1 MSTQET
7 RQPRAFQAESLQPT
21 AVLCRPVPLRT
32 AQLHESCTDLCLLS
46 MLLSGT
52 SCTMT
57 PRTSVGTRVRGPL
70 TELEH
75 DVMQAVWDAAPCSV
89 EAVYQVVS
97 RTRHVKETTVRTLLR
112 RLEQKGYLRHEAEG
126 RAYLYHATEPSRSLA
141 ARAVRQII
149 DRLCQG
155 SVEELVS
162 GMVDA
167 NVLSQ
172 GELKQLETLVRSRR
186 RRK

>member
-1 MSTQET
+1 M
-7 RQPRAFQAESLQPT
+7 
-21 AVLCRPVPLRT
+21 
-32 AQLHESCTDLCLLS
+32 
-46 MLLSGT
+46 
-52 SCTMT
+52 
-57 PRTSVGTRVRGPL
+57 RGPL
-70 TELEH
+70 TELES
-75 DVMQAVWDAAPCSV
+75 DVMRAVWDRAPCSV
-89 EAVYQVVS
+89 EAVHLVVS
-97 RTRHVKETTVRTLLR
+97 RTRRVKETTVRTLLR
-112 RLEQKGYLRHEAEG
+112 RLEQKGYLRHQAEG
-126 RAYLYHATEPSRSLA
+126 RAYRYHATEPSRSLA